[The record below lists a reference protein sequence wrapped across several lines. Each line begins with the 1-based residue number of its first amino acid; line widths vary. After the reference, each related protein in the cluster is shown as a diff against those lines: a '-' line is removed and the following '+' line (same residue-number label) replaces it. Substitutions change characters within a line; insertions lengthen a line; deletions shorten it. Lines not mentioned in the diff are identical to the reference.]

1 MPLRKLAVVALITAA
16 CVAGCAHNRP
26 PVELL
31 DAIHQVDHY
40 APMYVDQ
47 ANKALDQAANPDAER
62 LKGIGD
68 RLVQAL
74 DALDRWAWSLAEKQA
89 APQAE
94 PQKEPAAK

>member
-1 MPLRKLAVVALITAA
+1 MRLLGVVFVAVFVTA

-89 APQAE
+89 E

>member
-26 PVELL
+26 PVKLL

-47 ANKALDQAANPDAER
+47 ANKALDQTANPDAER
-62 LKGIGD
+62 LKGIGA
-68 RLVQAL
+68 RLVQTL

-89 APQAE
+89 EQKTE